1 MVGYSEAFVAF
12 DVAKKTAATSAE
24 SDAPSVTL
32 PSIHVYLPRRRSWT
46 PQGARHPPGI
56 LFAAA
61 RLASVAAAIRATKH
75 SKSLESF

>member
-12 DVAKKTAATSAE
+12 DVAKKKAATSAE
-24 SDAPSVTL
+24 SDAA
-32 PSIHVYLPRRRSWT
+32 IDPRVPAQT
-46 PQGARHPPGI
+46 EVLDAPGDARHPPGI